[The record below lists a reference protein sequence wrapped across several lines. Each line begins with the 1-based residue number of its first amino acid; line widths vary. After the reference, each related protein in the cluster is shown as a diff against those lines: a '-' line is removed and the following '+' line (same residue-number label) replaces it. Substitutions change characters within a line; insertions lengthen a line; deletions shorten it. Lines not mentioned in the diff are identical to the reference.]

1 MSMTTKGEVRF
12 SAGEDNYILV
22 FSINALVSLER
33 ELGIGVA
40 EVGSQLGQAL
50 RISTLRTIF
59 WAGLLQHH
67 NLNEEQAGDVIQ
79 QIGAV
84 KAGQLIAE
92 AFAAAFPEAAKGGAA
107 RPRTAGAGTGTR
119 S

>member
-1 MSMTTKGEVRF
+1 MSMTTKGEIRF
-12 SAGEDNYILV
+12 SAGEDNYVLI
-22 FSINALVSLER
+22 FSINALVTLER

-40 EVGSQLGQAL
+40 EVGSQLGQSL

-59 WAGLLQHH
+59 WAGLIQHH
-67 NLNEEQAGDVIQ
+67 NLSEEQAGDVIQ
-79 QIGAV
+79 QIGAT

-92 AFAAAFPEAAKGGAA
+92 AFAAAFPEATKGGSA
-107 RPRTAGAGTGTR
+107 RPPRAAAGTGTR